1 MKIPFEKTLVGAFKF
16 MFSNFLSIIG
26 IAWFP
31 FLLLGLLAAGLVAS
45 FLPLFDTLLTTTS
58 DKWDE
63 PQMIPLVSSL
73 VGSFALLFVAMLLVY
88 AMVGVGLMRKALGQH
103 PEPVYF
109 FFSLGEQ
116 VWRMIGAFL
125 LLMLLAWGLM
135 IAFALGLG
143 AVSFA
148 LAKYA
153 PAAQVVVT
161 VLLTFAAILAG
172 IYAFVRLQF
181 FIPAVV
187 VAEHHIGLRRSWN
200 LGRGNFWRIIGI
212 MILVSLPPYIVFT
225 TIFSSIL
232 QISMSSHAAELAA
245 VSPHMMQGKM
255 TPEELRQFFKI
266 IFAAI
271 ASVWPIL
278 AIMELLYM
286 VALSGMSAGA
296 IATAYKLVTG
306 APEPDATKAA
316 V

>member
-1 MKIPFEKTLVGAFKF
+1 
-16 MFSNFLSIIG
+16 
-26 IAWFP
+26 
-31 FLLLGLLAAGLVAS
+31 
-45 FLPLFDTLLTTTS
+45 
-58 DKWDE
+58 
-63 PQMIPLVSSL
+63 
-73 VGSFALLFVAMLLVY
+73 MLLVY

-135 IAFALGLG
+135 IAFAIGLG

-148 LAKYA
+148 LSKYA

-296 IATAYKLVTG
+296 VATAYKLVTG

>member
-1 MKIPFEKTLVGAFKF
+1 MKIPFEKTLAGAFKF
-16 MFSNFLSIIG
+16 MFSNFLSMIG
-26 IAWFP
+26 ITWFP

-45 FLPLFDTLLTTTS
+45 FLPLFDTLLNTAS
-58 DKWDE
+58 DKWDA

-73 VGSFALLFVAMLLVY
+73 LGSFALLFVAMLLVY

-135 IAFALGLG
+135 IAFALGLA

-148 LAKYA
+148 LSKFA
-153 PAAQVVVT
+153 PAAQALVT
-161 VLLTFAAILAG
+161 GLLTFAAILAG
-172 IYAFVRLQF
+172 IYTFVRLQF
-181 FIPAVV
+181 FLPAVV
-187 VAEHHIGLRRSWN
+187 VAEHHIGLHRSWN
-200 LGRGNFWRIIGI
+200 LGRGNFWRIVGI

-271 ASVWPIL
+271 ASVWPVL